1 MKLDA
6 QQKEVAE
13 IFSGGLRYEIPAYQ
27 RNYAWKSEQVAAFL
41 ADLGTAYESED
52 DHFFGS
58 IVLLDNGNKPFSVID
73 GQQRLTTIV
82 LLLCVLRDRIA
93 HFDDRYVMQHGHPI
107 GLDMLMTTMLRT
119 ENTFELRYTAN
130 YKIAKI
136 FENFVLVDPSSPHRR
151 HFASDLSQ
159 LTSEEKRYTLDLR
172 KAHSQITKWL
182 EAQLLPFAGDED
194 EMKRRLYG
202 MIVTLRAASKLL
214 RIVVDNEDDAFIL
227 FETLND
233 RGLRLTASDLLKSF
247 TLREIQDGSTPAQAM
262 EALEK
267 WDDAADAL
275 GDFPFTKFLRHYLL
289 SVQKEKVQ
297 AKKIFMIFKDLIKG
311 YGSNGALENLDNLT
325 AAASNYAVILGE
337 KASGDTKL
345 DDILSRLELFS
356 DTHRVFLLRVF
367 KFGFTAE
374 QLRRAAR
381 AIEVLAFRWILVGG
395 NAQEIESFYQKT
407 ALSITRNDAVQLED
421 AIKEILAKVPGDDL
435 THAALESGSAKRDS
449 NFRFYVLKKLNYALT
464 KTELVWSRKA
474 IHIEHLAPQNPLL
487 DAGWFDAVA
496 PKVAAIPGEPTYED
510 YISQWG
516 NLSLLE
522 YEINSS
528 IQNSNWP
535 TKVAGKNLEKG
546 IDKSQIALNADLILM
561 PAWTAADIARR
572 TRWVADSMTKITSV
586 PNVDSD
592 VTVEKFSA

>member
-58 IVLLDNGNKPFSVID
+58 IVLLDNGPKPFSVID

-93 HFDDRYVMQHGHPI
+93 HFEDRYVMQHGHPI

-119 ENTFELRYTAN
+119 ENTFELRYAAN

-136 FENFVLVDPSSPHRR
+136 FENFVLIDPSSPHRR
-151 HFASDLSQ
+151 HFVSDLSQ
-159 LTSEEKRYTLDLR
+159 LTSEEKRHTLDLR
-172 KAHSQITKWL
+172 KAHAQITKWL

-202 MIVTLRAASKLL
+202 MIVTIRAASKLL

-267 WDDAADAL
+267 WDDAVDAL

-297 AKKIFMIFKDLIKG
+297 AKKIFMIFKEIIKG
-311 YGSNGALENLDNLT
+311 YGKHGAIQNLDDLT
-325 AAASNYAVILGE
+325 VAASNYAMILGE
-337 KASGDTKL
+337 KPTGDSKL

-356 DTHRVFLLRVF
+356 DTHRIFLLRIF
-367 KFGFTAE
+367 KFGFTAD

-381 AIEVLAFRWILVGG
+381 ALEILAFRWVLVGG
-395 NAQEIESFYQKT
+395 NAQEIETFYQQTSLGVTK
-407 ALSITRNDAVQLED
+407 NDPDQLDIAVK
-421 AIKEILAKVPGDDL
+421 AILAKVPSDEQ
-435 THAALESGSAKRDS
+435 THGSLESGPAKRDP

-474 IHIEHLAPQNPLL
+474 IHIEHLAPQSPLL
-487 DAGWFDAVA
+487 DSGWFDSVA
-496 PKVAAIPGEPTYED
+496 PKIAATPGEPTYED
-510 YISQWG
+510 YLSQWG
-516 NLSLLE
+516 NLTLLE
-522 YEINSS
+522 YEINAS
-528 IQNSNWP
+528 IQNSKWSV
-535 TKVAGKNLEKG
+535 KVAGKNLEKG
-546 IDKSQIALNADLILM
+546 IDKSQIALNSDLINMLN
-561 PAWTAADIARR
+561 WTAVDISKR
-572 TRWVADSMTKITSV
+572 TQWVADSMTRITSV
-586 PNVDSD
+586 QHVDSD
-592 VTVEKFSA
+592 VSIGKFTT